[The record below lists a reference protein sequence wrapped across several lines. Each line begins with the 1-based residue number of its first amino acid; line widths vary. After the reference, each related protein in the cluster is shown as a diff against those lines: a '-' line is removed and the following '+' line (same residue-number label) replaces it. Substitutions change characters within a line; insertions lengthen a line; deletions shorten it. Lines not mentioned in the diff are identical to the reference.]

1 MKREAGVFCNR
12 EESFKNSDFLLQFRV
27 TCQRDVHNPA
37 PQDNLPVTRSAIER
51 RQIVDTTS
59 HNLWSGHLCFVQ
71 TSKKNFHNETAY
83 KQDQVERTETD

>member
-27 TCQRDVHNPA
+27 TCQRDVYNPA

-59 HNLWSGHLCFVQ
+59 QILCFVQ